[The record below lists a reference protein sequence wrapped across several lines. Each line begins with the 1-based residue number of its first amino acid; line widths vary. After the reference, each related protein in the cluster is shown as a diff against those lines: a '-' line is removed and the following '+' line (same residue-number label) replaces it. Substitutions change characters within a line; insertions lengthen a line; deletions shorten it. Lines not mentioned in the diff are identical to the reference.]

1 MSFFVLSTK
10 HQNCLDKSLV
20 SDLSKFDLL
29 LHKTMQGPS
38 FAKVPRFP
46 ICRFIILLSKI
57 INQMWCDHPF
67 NHRIEAAKRAVGDGD
82 WGVGQSLKKG
92 VGNIGASS

>member
-1 MSFFVLSTK
+1 M
-10 HQNCLDKSLV
+10 

-38 FAKVPRFP
+38 FGQVPRLP
-46 ICRFIILLSKI
+46 ICRFIILSKM

-67 NHRIEAAKRAVGDGD
+67 SHRIKAAKRAVGDGD